1 MTPFSFSITKKLSG
15 KLGRVG
21 VIHTPHGDIETPA
34 FTVVGTKAT
43 VKALSPEDV
52 RDLVGAQAVLVN
64 TYHLYL
70 QPGEALIKDAGGL
83 HTFMHWD
90 GPTLSDSGG
99 FQVFS
104 LGAGLEGKGE
114 KRILGASQDSSR
126 AFVRDETKDP
136 MSGQRRYGVTKFTG
150 EFADSSDDMR
160 PRLYNK
166 EIALQHGKL
175 CILDEEGVTFTSHL
189 DGSLH
194 RFTAE
199 RSIEIQHAI
208 GADIMFAF
216 DECTSP
222 TADYVYQKEA
232 LERTHRWA
240 KRSILA
246 HKRDYNALKSQAL
259 YGIVQ
264 GGRFEDLRKGSAT
277 ELAKMDFDGYSF
289 GGAFSK
295 EDLKT
300 LEWVNAI
307 LPEEKPR
314 HLLGIGEPEDLFI
327 GVENGMDTFDCVLP
341 TRIARTGT
349 IYTHHGKVN
358 LLRTEY
364 QRDLG
369 KPDDTCDCYTCT
381 HYTRA
386 YLAHLFRAKEMLA
399 ARLASIHNL
408 HFIVSLIK
416 NIRRNILDDTYP
428 QSKENFL
435 RTYRV

>member
-1 MTPFSFSITKKLSG
+1 MKHAPATSGRGGVFQLNMNSPLSFSIEKKLSG
-15 KLGRVG
+15 QLGRAG
-21 VIHTPHGDIETPA
+21 VIHTLHGDIETPG
-34 FTVVGTKAT
+34 FTIVGTKAT
-43 VKALSPEDV
+43 VKGLTPED
-52 RDLVGAQAVLVN
+52 LQEYVGAQAVLVN

-70 QPGEALIKDAGGL
+70 QPGEQVIQDAGGL
-83 HTFMHWD
+83 HRFMHWD

-104 LGAGLEGKGE
+104 LGAAFGK
-114 KRILGASQDSSR
+114 
-126 AFVRDETKDP
+126 
-136 MSGQRRYGVTKFTG
+136 GVTKFAQNAAAEPT
-150 EFADSSDDMR
+150 DLR
-160 PRLYNK
+160 PHLYNK
-166 EIALQHGKL
+166 EIAQNHGKL
-175 CILDEEGVTFTSHL
+175 CVIDEDGVTFTSHI

-222 TADYVYQKEA
+222 TADYEYQKEA
-232 LERTHRWA
+232 LLRTHRWA

-246 HKRDYNALKSQAL
+246 HKREYDALKTQAL

-264 GGRFEDLRKGSAT
+264 GGRFEDLRKESAT

-307 LPEEKPR
+307 LPEGKPR
-314 HLLGIGEPEDLFI
+314 HLLGIGEPEDIFMGI
-327 GVENGMDTFDCVLP
+327 ENGIDTFDCVAP
-341 TRIARTGT
+341 TRIARTGSL
-349 IYTHHGKVN
+349 YTHQGGTKGKFN
-358 LLRTEY
+358 LMQTKY
-364 QRDLG
+364 QTDFG
-369 KPDDTCDCYTCT
+369 KPDEACDCYTCT

-386 YLAHLFRAKEMLA
+386 YLAHLFRAGEMLA
-399 ARLASIHNL
+399 ARLASLHNL

-416 NIRRNILDDTYP
+416 NIRTSILSDTYP
-428 QSKENFL
+428 QFKENFL
-435 RTYRV
+435 LSSE